1 MGQKRRHWLGH
12 CLWRILCSYN
22 VPPCP
27 IEMESEQYDYDV
39 RKPLRMRVCN
49 VLYGRALRSVVW
61 VRSVGAG

>member
-1 MGQKRRHWLGH
+1 
-12 CLWRILCSYN
+12 
-22 VPPCP
+22 
-27 IEMESEQYDYDV
+27 MESEQYDYDV